1 MRAANIAPPSLS
13 LSGWFV
19 EVYGSGNHKV
29 VLLVVQVQR
38 RHVIEAEVTGSF
50 ADLSHANAFTG

>member
-1 MRAANIAPPSLS
+1 
-13 LSGWFV
+13 
-19 EVYGSGNHKV
+19 